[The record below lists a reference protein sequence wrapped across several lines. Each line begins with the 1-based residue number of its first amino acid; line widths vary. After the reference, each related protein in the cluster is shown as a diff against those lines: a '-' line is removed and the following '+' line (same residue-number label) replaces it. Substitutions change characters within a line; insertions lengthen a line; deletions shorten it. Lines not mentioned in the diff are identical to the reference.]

1 MRSRETP
8 LEPASLHTILAPV
21 MITLGIDVGG
31 TFTDLVMRD
40 SRTGELRSLK
50 TPTTPPTY
58 ADGVMNA
65 IGRTGAAPD
74 AIADIAHGMTVAT
87 NTALEMNGA
96 KLGVITTRGF
106 RDVLVVGRGNRTTL
120 YDIKAV
126 GPPPLVPRARILE
139 VDERMTASGEVH
151 KPLDAAQVAMAA
163 KRLSEM
169 AVEAVAVCFLHSY
182 ANPEHERRAAK
193 IVNEAIPGVPVSVS
207 SDILPEYREFE
218 RFSTTALNAYVG
230 PKVSQYLDRLANS
243 LTDENINAPLRI
255 MGSNGGTWSAAA
267 MAAEPVNAMLS
278 GPAGGVTAS
287 VGIARLL
294 EQPNII
300 TYDMGGTSTDAC
312 LIRNYAYGMTTEGHV
327 GMWPNR
333 APQIEIKTVGAGGG
347 SIAYLDPGK
356 FLNVGPR
363 SAGALPGP
371 ACYGR
376 GGTEPT
382 VTDANVVLGRFRP
395 DLALGGEIELDE
407 GAARAAVTTLGDE
420 LGLTAERTAEGIV
433 RLAVARMTATVK
445 EISVMR
451 GLDPRDFTLFAYG
464 GAGPL
469 HAADIAEELGITE
482 IVIPP
487 MPGAFSAYGLLTADT
502 RYDITRTRLTRL
514 AETTLEDLQGIIA
527 PLREEARARLRSDGF
542 ADDDIRLQVFLDMR
556 FVGQAFELTTEMPE
570 TPANIEEIAE
580 AFQAVYEERYAQSD
594 TAPSEIVS
602 FRVVGFGGSAPIAL
616 PERPDTGDAT
626 PSATRQISFDG
637 AFIDTPILQR
647 DRLPA
652 NLTIEGPA
660 IIEEE
665 GATTV
670 VPPQFS
676 ATLDRRGI
684 LVLKRNGH
692 G

>member
-1 MRSRETP
+1 
-8 LEPASLHTILAPV
+8 

-40 SRTGELRSLK
+40 SRTGEMRSLK
-50 TPTTPPTY
+50 TPTTPPHF
-58 ADGVMNA
+58 ADGVLTA
-65 IGRTGAAPD
+65 IRLTNAAPSD
-74 AIADIAHGMTVAT
+74 ISDIAHGMTVAT

-106 RDVLVVGRGNRTTL
+106 RDVLVVGRGNRTIL

-126 GPPPLVPRARILE
+126 RPTPLVPRQRVLE
-139 VDERMTASGEVH
+139 VDERMTGTGDIHLS
-151 KPLDAAQVAMAA
+151 LDEDQVAAA
-163 KRLSEM
+163 CKRLTEM
-169 AVEAVAVCFLHSY
+169 DVEAVAVCFLHSY
-182 ANPEHERRAAK
+182 ANPNHENRAAE
-193 IVNEAIPGVPVSVS
+193 IVRREMPGIAVSVS
-207 SDILPEYREFE
+207 SEILPEYREFE

-230 PKVSQYLDRLANS
+230 PKVSQYLDLLAS
-243 LTDENINAPLRI
+243 GLTDGGVNAPLRI

-267 MAAEPVNAMLS
+267 MAHEPVNAMLS

-287 VGIARLL
+287 IGIARLL
-294 EQPNII
+294 DIPNII

-312 LIRNYAYGMTTEGHV
+312 LIRNYEYGMTTEGHV

-363 SAGALPGP
+363 SSGAIPGP

-395 DLALGGEIELDE
+395 DLALGGEINLDE
-407 GAARAAVTTLGDE
+407 DAARTAVAGLGED
-420 LGLTAERTAEGIV
+420 LGLTPERTAEGIV

-469 HAADIAEELGITE
+469 HAAAIAEELGITE

-502 RYDITRTRLTRL
+502 RYDVTRTRLTRL
-514 AETTLEDLQGIIA
+514 EETTLEELQA
-527 PLREEARARLRSDGF
+527 FLDPLREEARDRLRRDGF
-542 ADDDIRLQVFLDMR
+542 DDDDIRLQVFLDMR
-556 FVGQAFELTTEMPE
+556 FVGQAFELTTPMPD
-570 TPANIEEIAE
+570 TPNSLADLAA
-580 AFQAVYEERYAQSD
+580 AFQAVYEERYAEND
-594 TAPSEIVS
+594 TAPAEIVS
-602 FRVVGFGGSAPIAL
+602 FRVVGLGTAPSVELPKHKGEDDAQSVIRKVSFDSDFVETVIHRREAL
-616 PERPDTGDAT
+616 PVDTAV
-626 PSATRQISFDG
+626 P
-637 AFIDTPILQR
+637 
-647 DRLPA
+647 
-652 NLTIEGPA
+652 GPA
-660 IIEEE
+660 IIEED
-665 GATTV
+665 GATSV
-670 VPPQFS
+670 LPPGFN
-676 ATLDRRGI
+676 ATLDRFGI
-684 LVLKRNGH
+684 LTLRRVDND
-692 G
+692 

>member
-1 MRSRETP
+1 
-8 LEPASLHTILAPV
+8 

-40 SRTGELRSLK
+40 SRTGEMRSLK
-50 TPTTPPTY
+50 TPTTPPHF
-58 ADGVMNA
+58 ADGVLTA
-65 IGRTGAAPD
+65 IRLTNTAPGN
-74 AIADIAHGMTVAT
+74 ITNIAHGMTVAT

-106 RDVLVVGRGNRTTL
+106 RDVLVVGRGNRTIL

-126 GPPPLVPRARILE
+126 RPPPLVPRQRVLE
-139 VDERMTASGEVH
+139 VDERMTGAGDVH
-151 KPLDAAQVAMAA
+151 LALDEGQVAAA
-163 KRLSEM
+163 CKRLTEM
-169 AVEAVAVCFLHSY
+169 GVEAVAVCFLHSY
-182 ANPEHERRAAK
+182 ANSDHENRAAE
-193 IVNEAIPGVPVSVS
+193 IVRHEMPGIAVSVS
-207 SDILPEYREFE
+207 SEILPEYREFE

-230 PKVSQYLDRLANS
+230 PKVSQYLDLLAS
-243 LTDENINAPLRI
+243 GLTDGGINAPLRI

-267 MAAEPVNAMLS
+267 MAHEPVNTMLS

-287 VGIARLL
+287 IGIARLL
-294 EQPNII
+294 EIPNII

-312 LIRNYAYGMTTEGHV
+312 LIRNYEYGMTTEGHV

-347 SIAYLDPGK
+347 SIAYLAPGK

-363 SAGALPGP
+363 SSGAIPGP

-395 DLALGGEIELDE
+395 DLALGGEIELDQD
-407 GAARAAVTTLGDE
+407 AAHTAVAALGEE
-420 LGLTAERTAEGIV
+420 LGLTPERTAEGIV

-451 GLDPRDFTLFAYG
+451 GLDPRDFTLLAYG

-469 HAADIAEELGITE
+469 HAAAIAEELGITE
-482 IVIPP
+482 IIIPP

-502 RYDITRTRLTRL
+502 RYDVTRTRLTSL
-514 AETTLEDLQGIIA
+514 SNTTLQHLQDLLE
-527 PLREEARARLRSDGF
+527 PLREEARERLRRDGF
-542 ADDDIRLQVFLDMR
+542 TEENIRLQVFLDIR
-556 FVGQAFELTTEMPE
+556 FVGQAFELTTPMPDAPE
-570 TPANIEEIAE
+570 TLDEIAA

-594 TAPSEIVS
+594 TAPAEIVS
-602 FRVVGFGGSAPIAL
+602 FRVVGLGKAPSVEL
-616 PERPDTGDAT
+616 PEHTGDAST
-626 PSATRQISFDG
+626 DIETRSVSFDSTFVET
-637 AFIDTPILQR
+637 AIHRREALRVETAMP
-647 DRLPA
+647 
-652 NLTIEGPA
+652 GPA
-660 IIEEE
+660 IIEED

-670 VPPQFS
+670 VPPGFN
-676 ATLDRRGI
+676 ATLDRFGI
-684 LVLKRNGH
+684 LTLRRVDNG
-692 G
+692 